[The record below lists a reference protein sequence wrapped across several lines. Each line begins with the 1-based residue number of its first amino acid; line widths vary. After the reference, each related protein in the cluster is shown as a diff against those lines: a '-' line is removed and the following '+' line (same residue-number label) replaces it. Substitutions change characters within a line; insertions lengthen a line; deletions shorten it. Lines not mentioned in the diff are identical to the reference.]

1 MQSWLK
7 TVRSFGATLSLTARS
22 KPVRALLVVALI
34 GVIAVTGLNLIQA
47 HRPVPLPGG
56 FRLATRA
63 FDEEREKLESMV
75 ASRRLVSPSPPQPA
89 NATDPVSDGWGRRII
104 RHATLDVEL
113 ADVEQGVSRLTSVV
127 ESVGGFISSTD
138 SQVDQKG
145 TARAT
150 ITAYVPPAQFA
161 KVLGGLDG
169 VGRVTRRQIGGQDVS
184 EEFVDLEARVRNL
197 ERHEAQLLS
206 FMGKAQKV
214 QDLLSLENEL
224 ARVRGEIERTAG
236 RLRFLKARTDLATIQ
251 VALVRAPLVA
261 PPDGLF
267 PRFVEQVKQAFAE
280 GWSTAFSLALAA
292 AVLAAQLSPLALPAL
307 LVWMIYRRRA
317 GRRSSG
323 LTEPP
328 LEGA

>member
-7 TVRSFGATLSLTARS
+7 TVRSFGATLYRTARS

-56 FRLATRA
+56 SRLAI
-63 FDEEREKLESMV
+63 DEEREKLERMV

-113 ADVEQGVSRLTSVV
+113 ADVEQGVSRLTGVV

-169 VGRVTRRQIGGQDVS
+169 VGRVTRRQIGGEDGRAEVGHPEGRGPHPTRPASQPPR
-184 EEFVDLEARVRNL
+184 L
-197 ERHEAQLLS
+197 Q
-206 FMGKAQKV
+206 GKGPK
-214 QDLLSLENEL
+214 
-224 ARVRGEIERTAG
+224 
-236 RLRFLKARTDLATIQ
+236 
-251 VALVRAPLVA
+251 
-261 PPDGLF
+261 
-267 PRFVEQVKQAFAE
+267 
-280 GWSTAFSLALAA
+280 
-292 AVLAAQLSPLALPAL
+292 
-307 LVWMIYRRRA
+307 
-317 GRRSSG
+317 
-323 LTEPP
+323 
-328 LEGA
+328 